1 MFIQLGGIAA
11 LQIIVNGKTKE
22 LEEETL
28 LADLV
33 NELGY
38 AESSVAVVI
47 DGRLWPRSKWNQKLL
62 VDGQCLEFVS
72 PMQGG

>member
-1 MFIQLGGIAA
+1 M
-11 LQIIVNGKTKE
+11 QIIVNGKTKE

>member
-1 MFIQLGGIAA
+1 VFIQLGGIAA

>member
-1 MFIQLGGIAA
+1 